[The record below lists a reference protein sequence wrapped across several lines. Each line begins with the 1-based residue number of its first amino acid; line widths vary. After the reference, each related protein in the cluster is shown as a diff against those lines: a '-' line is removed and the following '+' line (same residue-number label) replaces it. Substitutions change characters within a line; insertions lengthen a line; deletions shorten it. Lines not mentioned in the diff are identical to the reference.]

1 MDNIQANTI
10 EKVKKPKDPQK
21 VVDFVVSQ
29 WKKLQDNRQSQIDLA
44 MNLQKW
50 ASMNQK
56 PMKIYN
62 TRQEEIDGYKDNK
75 FATIVEVTTAQIGN
89 QSWTNMGQMFD
100 VRSTETGLIP
110 PKPSDYLTTIEY
122 EQEENRFLE
131 QLYNDDS
138 QKQFIE
144 EGEKK
149 AELQK
154 KALEQALYRMK
165 ADVQLEKC
173 FRNGDL
179 FWGEKISQVGWK
191 QRTLVQK
198 LYGNKENKVDYD
210 NADIQAIDPLAFVF
224 DTVKYVKDDDDVF
237 KSIIKIHKR
246 FETIESIINRKF
258 TNKEGKQ
265 VNLYNLTSENIQEL
279 KNMEDTTSDTT
290 EPQADDQKIQ
300 EVKVG
305 DAYATYFAHG
315 DFKIDGVEYKNYI
328 AEVFAEKFLIRFE
341 PNPIYICPFIIQMDE
356 QDPDTK
362 RGIARMKTIYDA
374 CVMRQ
379 VYINLKQQKDFLN
392 GNPPTM
398 MTGEMKKELIKP
410 GETSYLWKPGAI
422 IELDDLSP
430 EKVSMLKPFTFDT
443 KGDVD
448 NITFITNEISDNGAV
463 NANAMGNT
471 TSGSVKAT
479 DLQLAKQGQDI
490 RTQQTLDSIYK
501 FTIKNIEAVAQI
513 LALFKSG
520 VEVFKVKNK
529 NVEEMIAITDIIR
542 QGQYEY
548 RYEDRNAL
556 MNRHAKLE
564 QAIQLI
570 EKLSN
575 VPEMAQKFDYE
586 ECFKTGMASI
596 EYDNPEKFLKT
607 ATTIEGVMAEFQRLQ
622 PEEQQQIMMMLL
634 QQAQQSV
641 QRVNQ
646 DQSVN
651 AVRNPQMQGQV
662 MDNPVQSGL
671 NEGSQELGI
680 V

>member
-44 MNLQKW
+44 MNLRKW

-398 MTGEMKKELIKP
+398 MTSEMKKELIKP

>member
-110 PKPSDYLTTIEY
+110 PKKSDYITTIEY
-122 EQEENRFLE
+122 EQEVNKFLE
-131 QLYNDDS
+131 QLYNDNS
-138 QKQFIE
+138 QKLLIE

-165 ADVQLEKC
+165 ADIQLEKC
-173 FRNGDL
+173 FRYGDL

-198 LYGNKENKVDYD
+198 LYGNKENKIDYD

-224 DTVKYVKDDDDVF
+224 DTVKFVKDDDDVF

-398 MTGEMKKELIKP
+398 MTSEMKKELIKP

-430 EKVSMLKPFTFDT
+430 EKVSMLKTFTFDT

-607 ATTIEGVMAEFQRLQ
+607 ATTIDGVIAEFQRLQ
-622 PEEQQQIMMMLL
+622 PEEQQQIIIMLL

-641 QRVNQ
+641 QGVNQ

-671 NEGSQELGI
+671 NEGSQELG
-680 V
+680 VV

>member
-110 PKPSDYLTTIEY
+110 PKKSDYLTTIEY
-122 EQEENRFLE
+122 EQEVNKFLE
-131 QLYNDDS
+131 QLYNDNS
-138 QKQFIE
+138 QKRLIE

-165 ADVQLEKC
+165 ADIQLEKC
-173 FRNGDL
+173 FRYGDL

-198 LYGNKENKVDYD
+198 VFGNKENKVDYD
-210 NADIQAIDPLAFVF
+210 NANIQAINPIAFVF
-224 DTVKYVKDDDDVF
+224 DTVKYVKDNDDVF

-315 DFKIDGVEYKNYI
+315 DFKIDGQEYKNYI
-328 AEVFAEKFLIRFE
+328 AEIFAEKFLIRFE

-356 QDPDTK
+356 QDPVTK
-362 RGIARMKTIYDA
+362 RGIARMKTIYDS

-379 VYINLKQQKDFLN
+379 AYINLKQQKDFLN

-398 MTGEMKKELIKP
+398 MTSEMKKELIKP

-634 QQAQQSV
+634 QQAQQGV
-641 QRVNQ
+641 QGINQ
-646 DQSVN
+646 GQSVN

>member
-75 FATIVEVTTAQIGN
+75 FATIVEVTTAQIDN

-398 MTGEMKKELIKP
+398 MTSEMKKELIKP